1 MKTAAFLAANFA
13 CSAGKRAGTLPV
25 TLMKKVLV
33 TGGAGYKGGVL
44 VPKLLQAG
52 YAVVVYD
59 LMLFGTEG
67 LPTHPHLTVV
77 KGDLRDLPAVS
88 AVLAGVHSVIHLAC
102 ISNDPSFEL
111 DEALSRTINFDCFEP
126 MVIAAKKAGVRRFI
140 NVSSS
145 SVYGVSEAP
154 DVTEEHP
161 LIPLTPYSKYKGL
174 CEEVLLRHQSPD
186 FTAVI
191 LRPATVCGYSPRM
204 RFDLTI
210 NILTNH
216 AVNKGLITVFGGA
229 QKRPN
234 IHIDDV
240 AELYV
245 KMLEYPDALV
255 AGEIFNVGYENFTVS
270 ALAGFV
276 KTVVEQEFP
285 AKAPIQI
292 TTTPSND
299 NRSYHVSSRK
309 IYQKLGWKPRRTIE
323 DAVRG
328 LCDAF
333 KDGRFRNTLTDESF
347 INVKVVKKLGLK

>member
-1 MKTAAFLAANFA
+1 
-13 CSAGKRAGTLPV
+13 
-25 TLMKKVLV
+25 MKKVLV
-33 TGGAGYKGGVL
+33 TGGAGYKGCVL

-59 LMLFGTEG
+59 LMLFGAEG
-67 LPTHPHLTVV
+67 LPAHPHLTVI
-77 KGDLRDLPAVS
+77 KGDIRDLPAFT
-88 AVLAGVHSVIHLAC
+88 AALAGVHSVIHLAC

-126 MVIAAKKAGVRRFI
+126 MVIAAKQAGVRRFI
-140 NVSSS
+140 YVSSS
-145 SVYGVSEAP
+145 SVYGVSDAP

-161 LIPLTPYSKYKGL
+161 LVPLTLYNKYKGL
-174 CEEVLLRHQSPD
+174 CEPLLFKHQSPA
-186 FTAVI
+186 FTGIV

-216 AVNKGLITVFGGA
+216 AVNKGVITVFGGT

-234 IHIDDV
+234 IHVDDV
-240 AELYV
+240 CELYV

-255 AGEIFNVGYENFTVS
+255 AGETFNVGYENFTVS
-270 ALAGFV
+270 ALAEFV
-276 KTVVEQEFP
+276 KRVVEQEFP
-285 AKAPIQI
+285 ERAPIQI

-309 IYQKLGWKPRRTIE
+309 IYQKLGWKPRLTIE

-328 LCDAF
+328 LCAAF
-333 KDGRFRNTLTDESF
+333 KDGRFRNTMSDESF

>member
-1 MKTAAFLAANFA
+1 
-13 CSAGKRAGTLPV
+13 
-25 TLMKKVLV
+25 MKKVLV
-33 TGGAGYKGGVL
+33 TGGAGYKGCVL

-59 LMLFGTEG
+59 LMLFGSEG
-67 LPTHPHLTVV
+67 LPSHPNLTVL
-77 KGDLRDLPAVS
+77 KGDIRDLPALT
-88 AVLAGVHSVIHLAC
+88 AALQGVHSVIHLAC

-126 MVIAAKKAGVRRFI
+126 MVVAARHAGVRRFLY
-140 NVSSS
+140 VSSS
-145 SVYGVSEAP
+145 SVYGVSDAP

-161 LIPLTPYSKYKGL
+161 LVPLTLYNKYKGL
-174 CEEVLLRHQSPD
+174 CEPLLFKHQSPH
-186 FTAVI
+186 FTGVV

-216 AVNKGLITVFGGA
+216 AVNKGVITVFGGT

-234 IHIDDV
+234 IHVDDV
-240 AELYV
+240 TELYV

-255 AGEIFNVGYENFTVS
+255 AGETFNVGYENFTVS
-270 ALAGFV
+270 ALAEFV
-276 KTVVEQEFP
+276 KQVVEQEFP
-285 AKAPIQI
+285 ERAPIRI
-292 TTTPSND
+292 ITTPSND
-299 NRSYHVSSRK
+299 NRSYHVSSGK
-309 IYQKLGWKPRRTIE
+309 IYRKLGWKPRLTIE

-333 KDGRFRNTLTDESF
+333 KDERFRNTMNDESF
-347 INVKVVKKLGLK
+347 INVKVVKKLALK